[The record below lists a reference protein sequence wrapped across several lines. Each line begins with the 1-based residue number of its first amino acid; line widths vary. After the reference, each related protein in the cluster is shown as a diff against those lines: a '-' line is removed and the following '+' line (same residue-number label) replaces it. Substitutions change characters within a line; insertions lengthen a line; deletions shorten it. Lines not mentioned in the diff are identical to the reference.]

1 MIAKTIY
8 VENAGLLPAI
18 LLIQFLVGAMALGLC
33 AAQRQIT
40 GPTILTMAI
49 LFGLGVV
56 LYPNSAPLGLAAL
69 PLSMILVPG
78 NSVILGGLV
87 ALWLV
92 QRPR

>member
-33 AAQRQIT
+33 AAPRQIT